1 MPQGLQNLLSW
12 GIPTNIQQGL
22 GFTTVDGEFYTGIL
36 LLCLSFVPQKRL
48 TQRLSSCYPEMA
60 FPSAVMD
67 EVWRF
72 VTPATSS
79 LVHLS

>member
-12 GIPTNIQQGL
+12 GIPTNIQQEL
-22 GFTTVDGEFYTGIL
+22 GFTGVL
-36 LLCLSFVPQKRL
+36 PPCLSFALQKRL
-48 TQRLSSCYPEMA
+48 TRRSCHLEMA

-79 LVHLS
+79 LVHVS